1 MAWPLTSKRSS
12 LLFNVCVIHQIR
24 FCIKKMDY
32 SWAKCSFKIFHV
44 LKNVILS
51 SWPGLSC
58 TKEQISHSLSVF
70 SFMNTVDELSVML
83 IVDSERAEKAPN
95 TDNEVKERPKEKKNR
110 RTSELSLCNSVRE
123 PLQQVQ
129 QAGLFLSRSLNPD
142 DNFLTPFSSV
152 QYWLARRHTL
162 SR

>member
-95 TDNEVKERPKEKKNR
+95 TDNEVKERPKEKKTGERANWVCV
-110 RTSELSLCNSVRE
+110 TLSGSPFNKSNKLGFFWAAHWIQMTIS
-123 PLQQVQ
+123 
-129 QAGLFLSRSLNPD
+129 SLH
-142 DNFLTPFSSV
+142 SV
-152 QYWLARRHTL
+152 QYNID
-162 SR
+162 